1 MIVASKNGGW
11 SVSRKFN
18 NLTFGKVTEKNI
30 LTISETKNFGFVL
43 VVTNLE
49 SGQVRKFWNCETLE
63 SAQKIA
69 ERF

>member
-1 MIVASKNGGW
+1 MNVASNNGGW

-30 LTISETKNFGFVL
+30 LTISETRNFGFL
-43 VVTNLE
+43 LTVTNLE
-49 SGQVRKFWNCETLE
+49 SSQVRKFWNCETLE
-63 SAQKIA
+63 SAQRIA

>member
-1 MIVASKNGGW
+1 MNVPSNNGGW

-30 LTISETKNFGFVL
+30 LTISETRNFGFL
-43 VVTNLE
+43 LTVTNLE
-49 SGQVRKFWNCETLE
+49 SSQVRKFWNCETLE

>member
-1 MIVASKNGGW
+1 MNVAPKNGGW

-30 LTISETKNFGFVL
+30 LTISETRNFGFL
-43 VVTNLE
+43 LTVTKLE
-49 SGQVRKFWNCETLE
+49 SSQVRKFWNCETLE

>member
-1 MIVASKNGGW
+1 MNVPSNNGGW

-30 LTISETKNFGFVL
+30 LTISETRNFVFL
-43 VVTNLE
+43 LTVTNLE
-49 SGQVRKFWNCETLE
+49 SSQVRKFWNCETLE
-63 SAQKIA
+63 SAQRIA

>member
-1 MIVASKNGGW
+1 MNVPSNNGGW

-30 LTISETKNFGFVL
+30 LTISETRNFGFL
-43 VVTNLE
+43 LTVTNLE
-49 SGQVRKFWNCETLE
+49 SSQVRKFWNCETLE
-63 SAQKIA
+63 SAQRIA